1 MPDTNKD
8 PLMTMDEFFEY
19 QKKMYELEQKRQE
32 TIDRNM
38 KTFAQEGIDAA
49 FLASGWGEQNY
60 QITNNFAKLNRFG
73 TRFVMDNYL
82 RTGYTFITRPE
93 LNLTD
98 YNLKQDRIMNLLN
111 TMDPS
116 TIKFAIRAYL
126 DTRFMRKH
134 INAVVHCPY
143 IDYRNPFFTILTN
156 NLVSFSGG
164 PQYTLE
170 TATEEPGYFGESQS
184 VVIGSD
190 SYYKPFDLNLEFVDP
205 IGGPI
210 DAIIKF
216 WTRYCEL
223 VTQKGVMIMY
233 PDQIG
238 ERVLNYTVSIYR
250 FIMDP
255 SFRYI
260 KKWAKYTG
268 CVPVSRPGASV
279 FDYGPGDVYV
289 DSLRKFNIGF
299 RCLSGVVDEDDP
311 IVIEEFNML
320 VERYFPLIRSLRK
333 SGNGVGTMDRGLVA
347 EGESLD
353 TAITELGLTR
363 NPLLPEFNY
372 TGIPYIVDTP
382 HGLRLDVFS
391 QAYEVDITKAIPAK
405 NTSTGMYETRY
416 TRLEATANALM
427 QSVAKHDQD
436 INQLRFDYAMQK
448 DYSEQSSDSLISAST
463 SELSSSAVSKQTGS
477 RSAINYF

>member
-134 INAVVHCPY
+134 INTVVHCPY

-238 ERVLNYTVSIYR
+238 ERVRPASGAQQQTIALA
-250 FIMDP
+250 M
-255 SFRYI
+255 
-260 KKWAKYTG
+260 
-268 CVPVSRPGASV
+268 VPGALRPGRD
-279 FDYGPGDVYV
+279 FHQP
-289 DSLRKFNIGF
+289 
-299 RCLSGVVDEDDP
+299 P
-311 IVIEEFNML
+311 
-320 VERYFPLIRSLRK
+320 
-333 SGNGVGTMDRGLVA
+333 VA
-347 EGESLD
+347 IL
-353 TAITELGLTR
+353 AM
-363 NPLLPEFNY
+363 
-372 TGIPYIVDTP
+372 TG
-382 HGLRLDVFS
+382 
-391 QAYEVDITKAIPAK
+391 
-405 NTSTGMYETRY
+405 
-416 TRLEATANALM
+416 
-427 QSVAKHDQD
+427 
-436 INQLRFDYAMQK
+436 
-448 DYSEQSSDSLISAST
+448 
-463 SELSSSAVSKQTGS
+463 
-477 RSAINYF
+477 